1 MMDLPVGQRSR
12 GVVLS
17 PKGQIKLEN
26 RMRELEIERYPVQE
40 FVRRSQLEGQG
51 LHPAT
56 IRKILRGQGVD
67 KDSIA
72 LVFKAVGLQMELE
85 DYTGARQSLNVRI
98 TSQEVSE
105 QEDKS
110 PQGQGQLPPSPLPL
124 TDWGEA
130 VDVSFFCGRS
140 QELAT
145 LQQWILQEHCRLVAL
160 FGSGGIGKT
169 TLVTK
174 LAEQL
179 QDKFEFVIWRSLRHA
194 PPLTNL
200 LEDLLKFLSPQQ
212 AAQLPETTG
221 GKLSKLME
229 YLREHRCLIVLD
241 NLETLMQSG
250 TYAGTFQ
257 TDYKGYG
264 ELLRNIGEVPHQSC
278 LLLTSREK
286 PNAIAMQAGEAL
298 PVRTLQLAGLTEA
311 QELLTLKGLCV
322 SEQETQQLISRY
334 SGNPLALK
342 IVATTIQE
350 LFSGDVTA
358 FLEAGISSF
367 NSIRLLLDQQFERL
381 THIEK
386 GVIYW
391 LAINREGV
399 SLVEL
404 EDDIYPK
411 LLKHQL
417 LEALESLLR
426 RSLIEQSFQKKTM
439 QPVIMEY
446 VTERLVDLFCEEIG
460 EWRIGDTKTESFPT
474 SSNPHSLIQTHA
486 LLKATAKDYIRDT
499 QIRLIVN
506 PILAELLRKLGTKK
520 AIEAQLIKMLSHQRQ
535 QASNE
540 SGYLGGNVLNLLS
553 QFKSDLSGLDFYQLS
568 IWQANLQGVSLHQVN
583 FAHADLSKSVFTQIF
598 GNVLAIAFSPNGEI
612 LATGDD
618 KGEVYLWQ
626 ATDGQLLLTLK
637 GHTNQ
642 IKSINFHPNSQI
654 LISRSEDQTV
664 KFWDVNTGQT
674 LRTLQQYTSQV
685 LSVCFAPNGQILI
698 SQARD
703 NTVNLW
709 DVETGQCLTTL
720 QDNISQIH
728 CVAVSLD
735 SSILATVSS
744 DEFIRLW
751 DTKTGECLLTLYGH
765 SERVQC
771 MAFSPSSKQKNG
783 EILATS
789 SADRSVKLWDIKTG
803 QCLETLQGHTSQ
815 VLSIA
820 FSPDEFVVASGGADC
835 IIKLWDIAT
844 GQCIKVLQGH
854 TNWVRT
860 LEFSPDGS
868 VLASGGDDRAVKLWD
883 AETGQCLKTLQGY
896 TNQIPSVC
904 FGFPHLNQEE
914 SVLASGSND
923 HLVRLWDTET
933 GQCLKVLQGHTNQVC
948 ALAFHQTHEE
958 RKILASGSADQT
970 IKLWDVETGQC
981 LRTLQGHTEKVFS
994 VALSPKTWG
1003 STGGIL
1009 ASGSADCTV
1018 RLWDIKTGQCLK
1030 VLQEHD
1036 DRVFSVCFSPDNQAI
1051 ASSSADQTVKLWAVN
1066 TGQCFQT
1073 LRGHSYWVLCA
1084 AFSPIPSFPPLAR
1097 GVGGILATGSADQT
1111 VRLWDVETGQC
1122 LKILQGH
1129 TNQVMSV
1136 SFSPDGQT
1144 LASAS
1149 ADETVKLWA
1158 VRTGQCLKTLQ
1169 GHTSQVLS
1177 ISFNPQGNILA
1188 SSSADETIKLWDINT
1203 GECLKIIRADRPYEG
1218 TNITGVT
1225 GLSKAQQATL
1235 KALGAVEN

>member
-1 MMDLPVGQRSR
+1 M
-12 GVVLS
+12 
-17 PKGQIKLEN
+17 
-26 RMRELEIERYPVQE
+26 
-40 FVRRSQLEGQG
+40 
-51 LHPAT
+51 
-56 IRKILRGQGVD
+56 
-67 KDSIA
+67 
-72 LVFKAVGLQMELE
+72 
-85 DYTGARQSLNVRI
+85 
-98 TSQEVSE
+98 
-105 QEDKS
+105 
-110 PQGQGQLPPSPLPL
+110 
-124 TDWGEA
+124 
-130 VDVSFFCGRS
+130 
-140 QELAT
+140 
-145 LQQWILQEHCRLVAL
+145 VAL

-179 QDKFEFVIWRSLRHA
+179 QDQFEFVIWRSLRHA

-264 ELLRNIGEVPHQSC
+264 ELLRNIGEVPHRSC

-486 LLKATAKDYIRDT
+486 LLKATAKDYIRDA
-499 QIRLIVN
+499 QSRLIVN
-506 PILAELLRKLGTKK
+506 PVLAELLRKLGTKK
-520 AIEAQLIKMLSHQRQ
+520 AIEVQLIQMLSYQRQ
-535 QASNE
+535 QASDE

-553 QFKSDLSGLDFYQLS
+553 QFKSDLSGLDFSQLS

-598 GNVLAIAFSPNGEI
+598 GNVLAIAFSLNGEI

-637 GHTNQ
+637 GHTAQ
-642 IKSINFHPNSQI
+642 IKSIKFHPNSQI
-654 LISRSEDQTV
+654 LISRSQDQTV

-709 DVETGQCLTTL
+709 DVDTGQCLTTL
-720 QDNISQIH
+720 QENISQIH

-735 SSILATVSS
+735 GSILATVSS

-765 SERVQC
+765 TERVQC
-771 MAFSPSSKQKNG
+771 MAFSPSSTLKNG
-783 EILATS
+783 EILATG
-789 SADRSVKLWDIKTG
+789 SADRCVKLWDIKTG
-803 QCLETLQGHTSQ
+803 QYLETLQGHTSQ

-820 FSPDEFVVASGGADC
+820 FSPDALVVASGGADC

-883 AETGQCLKTLQGY
+883 TETGQCLKTLQGY

-948 ALAFHQTHEE
+948 ALAFHEIHEE

-994 VALSPKTWG
+994 VAFSPKTWG

-1018 RLWDIKTGQCLK
+1018 RLWDLETGQCLK

-1036 DRVFSVCFSPDNQAI
+1036 DRVFSVCLSPDNQAI

-1084 AFSPIPSFPPLAR
+1084 AFSPIPSFPSLVR
-1097 GVGGILATGSADQT
+1097 GVGGILASGSADQT